1 MAFCGYTICY
11 SCWMPNEQQPQT
23 SSLGAAT
30 DEALF
35 DQRCCEWL
43 EGVATGSEA
52 ALGDLYSAT
61 LSRLYGVA
69 MRILEDDALAE
80 DVVAEA
86 YCEIWQR
93 ADRYDAAKGRP
104 LTWMLTVCR
113 NRAIDVYRRR
123 AAETRKTESAAAE
136 PVPEAEQSPDLLLNA
151 LQSEHAVRRVVE
163 GIPAEDRQLIALAFF
178 REHSH
183 QEIADMVRMPLGTVK
198 SRIRRTLK
206 TLETVMPAEVLQDR
220 RPV

>member
-11 SCWMPNEQQPQT
+11 SCSMPNEQQPQ
-23 SSLGAAT
+23 SSNRAVGAE
-30 DEALF
+30 EAQF
-35 DQRCCEWL
+35 DQRCCDWL
-43 EGVATGSEA
+43 GAIANGSET

-61 LSRLYGVA
+61 LARLYGVA
-69 MRILEDDALAE
+69 MRVLEDDALAE

-93 ADRYDAAKGRP
+93 ADRFDAGKGRP
-104 LTWMLTVCR
+104 LTWMMSICR

-123 AAETRKTESAAAE
+123 AAEMRKTESAAAE
-136 PVPEAEQSPDLLLNA
+136 PTPDLEQSPDLLLNA
-151 LQSEHAVRRVVE
+151 LQSEHEVRRLVE

-178 REHSH
+178 RDHSH

-206 TLETVMPAEVLQDR
+206 ALESVMPAEVLQDR